1 MSKQDQ
7 HPDRGSLSAYLEEAL
22 SIDATQWVERHLEKC
37 GDCHAKLDEER
48 AFLESLDGLGR
59 ISPPGDFVQGVMA
72 RVAQYPAY
80 QPAKDV
86 LWPRLALWIGA
97 AAAVLVV
104 LLGVVGWALVTRQPL
119 DSPQAAG
126 FVSVAIATFAQ
137 AARDLYLF
145 ARSNMGGVMY
155 ILEIA
160 GTILVGLFE
169 FVRNSSLVFQLAL
182 LLITVGLNYLL
193 TRMVLNYQRR
203 H

>member
-1 MSKQDQ
+1 MSKQGQ
-7 HPDRGSLSAYLEEAL
+7 HPDRGSLSAYLGEAL
-22 SIDATQWVERHLEKC
+22 SIDATQWVERHLETC
-37 GDCHAKLDEER
+37 GDCRGKLDEER

-59 ISPPGDFVQGVMA
+59 ISPPVDFVQGVMA

-80 QPAKDV
+80 QPAKEV
-86 LWPRLALWIGA
+86 RWPRLALRIGG

-104 LLGVVGWALVTRQPL
+104 LLGVVGWVLVTRRPL

-126 FVSVAIATFAQ
+126 FVSVAITTLAQ
-137 AARDLYLF
+137 AARDVYLF